1 MPECRAAWVS
11 DDIRAMTPA
20 DPALRARR
28 WSCPAGRPGSSSGA
42 GARGGAGNARHLLPR
57 GSSPH
62 DAAAGPGRSHADRCA
77 ASPPEVTAGLAAGYP
92 RDGDLSA
99 IWRKRRL
106 SRSTAASGGQAASS
120 VCKAAPY
127 WPRARLAGSVLLGAR
142 LSWPS
147 PSSQGQA
154 AARSLREP
162 GHGGHGQRRA
172 ATRSTGETPRSSGR
186 RWPGWL
192 TLPGAAALESRD
204 SSALLPRAATFV
216 VRSGRW
222 PGAPRGTGQ
231 PSTAE
236 NPGRLPRPLRKMPEG
251 SSAVPQAG
259 TVPGIAPAGRRTA
272 RPEPSCERAGT
283 SRPRPRAG
291 PRPREPCVP

>member
-77 ASPPEVTAGLAAGYP
+77 ASPPKVTAGLAAGYP

-120 VCKAAPY
+120 VKPLPTGHAPD
-127 WPRARLAGSVLLGAR
+127 WPV
-142 LSWPS
+142 
-147 PSSQGQA
+147 PSSSLHDCLGRVRRVKA
-154 AARSLREP
+154 KSLR
-162 GHGGHGQRRA
+162 GRFASLDTA
-172 ATRSTGETPRSSGR
+172 ATAKGGQLRGVRGRFRS
-186 RWPGWL
+186 
-192 TLPGAAALESRD
+192 
-204 SSALLPRAATFV
+204 RAV
-216 VRSGRW
+216 NIRV
-222 PGAPRGTGQ
+222 P
-231 PSTAE
+231 
-236 NPGRLPRPLRKMPEG
+236 G
-251 SSAVPQAG
+251 SSL
-259 TVPGIAPAGRRTA
+259 TKTERR
-272 RPEPSCERAGT
+272 RPNAQRAKI
-283 SRPRPRAG
+283 
-291 PRPREPCVP
+291 

>member
-77 ASPPEVTAGLAAGYP
+77 ASPPKVTAGLAAGYP

-120 VCKAAPY
+120 VKPLPTGHTPD
-127 WPRARLAGSVLLGAR
+127 WPV
-142 LSWPS
+142 
-147 PSSQGQA
+147 PSSSLHDCLGRVRRVKAKPLRGRFASLDTAATAKGGQ
-154 AARSLREP
+154 LR
-162 GHGGHGQRRA
+162 GVRGRCRARRA
-172 ATRSTGETPRSSGR
+172 ALTTPGGR
-186 RWPGWL
+186 R
-192 TLPGAAALESRD
+192 SVHDR
-204 SSALLPRAATFV
+204 RAISVPLARVT
-216 VRSGRW
+216 
-222 PGAPRGTGQ
+222 RGQ
-231 PSTAE
+231 
-236 NPGRLPRPLRKMPEG
+236 PRPLADTYTRRSAPLAAVIAALPKLIVRVRF
-251 SSAVPQAG
+251 SS
-259 TVPGIAPAGRRTA
+259 PALL
-272 RPEPSCERAGT
+272 
-283 SRPRPRAG
+283 
-291 PRPREPCVP
+291 

>member
-77 ASPPEVTAGLAAGYP
+77 ASPPKVTAGLAAGCP

-120 VCKAAPY
+120 VKPLPTGHAPD
-127 WPRARLAGSVLLGAR
+127 WPV
-142 LSWPS
+142 
-147 PSSQGQA
+147 PSSSLQDCLGRVRRVKAKPLRGRFASLDTAATAKGGQ
-154 AARSLREP
+154 LR
-162 GHGGHGQRRA
+162 GVRGRCRARRA
-172 ATRSTGETPRSSGR
+172 ALTTPGGR
-186 RWPGWL
+186 R
-192 TLPGAAALESRD
+192 SVHDR
-204 SSALLPRAATFV
+204 RAISVPLARVT
-216 VRSGRW
+216 
-222 PGAPRGTGQ
+222 RGQ
-231 PSTAE
+231 
-236 NPGRLPRPLRKMPEG
+236 PRPLADTYTRRSAPLAAVIAALPKLIVRVRF
-251 SSAVPQAG
+251 SSPAPHVPAQL
-259 TVPGIAPAGRRTA
+259 
-272 RPEPSCERAGT
+272 RAGT
-283 SRPRPRAG
+283 L
-291 PRPREPCVP
+291 CL